1 MGRSI
6 SVPLRG
12 VCDVVAF
19 VSEPDSMISP
29 SEGDDGDLDLRDSM
43 VPETRSVVAK
53 RNEELIFVNRPLEKL
68 QR

>member
-1 MGRSI
+1 
-6 SVPLRG
+6 
-12 VCDVVAF
+12 
-19 VSEPDSMISP
+19 MISP

-53 RNEELIFVNRPLEKL
+53 RNEELIFVNRPLEEL